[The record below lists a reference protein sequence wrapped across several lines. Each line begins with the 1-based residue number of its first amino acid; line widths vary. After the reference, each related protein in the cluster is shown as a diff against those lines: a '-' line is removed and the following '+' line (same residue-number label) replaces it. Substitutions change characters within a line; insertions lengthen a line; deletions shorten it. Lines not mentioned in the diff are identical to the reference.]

1 MGIVKSKDCADRST
15 KSRVSYDVSSETQR
29 NRIMNRPIRTLSIVL
44 MLAIPTYMV
53 ALLIV
58 RFA

>member
-1 MGIVKSKDCADRST
+1 
-15 KSRVSYDVSSETQR
+15 
-29 NRIMNRPIRTLSIVL
+29 MNRPIRTLSIVL

-58 RFA
+58 SFA

>member
-1 MGIVKSKDCADRST
+1 MGIVKSKDCVDRWS
-15 KSRVSYDVSSETQR
+15 SSVVSYDVSSETQR